1 MVWNVNDSSRRYAQ
15 QAQQQGLQ
23 QFQRFHRHN
32 RQRADKQMNDLMA
45 QWHVRRANARE
56 QAPGRHEPDGVSG
69 QPERGV
75 PQFGGRSNAMLAV
88 SVLIVA
94 MMLVVIAVAAAA
106 GYRSFSGGGPVLAGG
121 GGGGGAVQSSAA
133 AGSAPAG
140 SDVAG
145 SVLTGSNV
153 RQGPGTSFGVVAV
166 LASGSG
172 VTVSCVDAGWARL
185 ASPYPGSYI
194 FRGLLALNQ
203 DPKPCTEGNAR

>member
-1 MVWNVNDSSRRYAQ
+1 MVWNVNDSSRRYQ
-15 QAQQQGLQ
+15 QQVQQQGLQ

-45 QWHVRRANARE
+45 GWHARRANERE
-56 QAPGRHEPDGVSG
+56 QAPGRHQPDGVSG
-69 QPERGV
+69 QPEHGV
-75 PQFGGRSNAMLAV
+75 PQFRGRTNTTLAV

-94 MMLVVIAVAAAA
+94 IMLVVIAVAAAA
-106 GYRSFSGGGPVLAGG
+106 GYRTFSGGGPVLAGG
-121 GGGGGAVQSSAA
+121 GGGGAQSSAV
-133 AGSAPAG
+133 AGSAPTG
-140 SDVAG
+140 SDVTG

-166 LASGSG
+166 LASGSD

-203 DPKPCTEGNAR
+203 DPKPCTEGSAR